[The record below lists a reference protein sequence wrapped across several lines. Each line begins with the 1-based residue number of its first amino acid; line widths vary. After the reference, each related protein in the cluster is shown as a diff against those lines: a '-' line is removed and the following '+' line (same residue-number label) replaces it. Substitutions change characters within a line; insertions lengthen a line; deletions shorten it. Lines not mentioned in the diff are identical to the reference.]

1 MKQAEVTASQ
11 PLTRLRALWRKETL
25 TLLRDRHALAA
36 LFLMPAIFILVMSLA
51 LRDAFVPGVQS
62 ELAYAVVDLDRS
74 AASRELVERLDRI
87 AVLQAQGVLEDE
99 AAGSSAVADGR
110 LAFALVVP
118 AGFGERLLAREADA
132 AAPPLRV
139 LADPGIPRAVQS
151 GFQQQVEAEAARIRV
166 LTLLD
171 GLGRKLMVP
180 ELRRQAGIDANP
192 QVVSEA
198 VRSGGADG
206 GAPALVP
213 SSVQQSVPAW
223 LIFSMFFVVVP
234 LSAVFIAERQQGTL
248 QRLATQQVPFG
259 LVLAGKLLPYF
270 VVNQVQAVVMV
281 MVGRWLVPLA
291 GGEALTLPDGGASLF
306 ALWVMAA
313 AVSIAAVAWALLIA
327 SLTRSSEQAT
337 IVGGVGNILMGALG
351 GIMVPKFLMPPEMQ
365 SLTQLSPMAWGLDGF
380 HRVML
385 HHDGIAGVLPQAA
398 TLVCFGLAVL
408 AAAILKNRR
417 NTHR

>member
-1 MKQAEVTASQ
+1 MSTPTAVAGARL

-74 AASRELVERLDRI
+74 PASQELVERLDRI
-87 AVLQAQGVLEDE
+87 AVLRAQGVLDDE
-99 AAGSSAVADGR
+99 AAGRSAVADGR

-118 AGFGERLLAREADA
+118 AGFGERLAARQGDEG
-132 AAPPLRV
+132 APPLRV
-139 LADPGIPRAVQS
+139 LADPTVPRAVQS
-151 GFQQQVEAEAARIRV
+151 GFEQQVAAEAARLRV

-180 ELRRQAGIDANP
+180 ELRRQVGIDASP
-192 QVVSEA
+192 RVISEA
-198 VRSGGADG
+198 VRSDAGAA
-206 GAPALVP
+206 APPAVVP

-291 GGEALTLPDGGASLF
+291 GGEALTLPAGAASLV
-306 ALWVMAA
+306 ALWLMAA
-313 AVSIAAVAWALLIA
+313 AVSVAAVAWALLIA

-365 SLTQLSPMAWGLDGF
+365 TLTQLSPMAWALDGF

-385 HHDGIAGVLPQAA
+385 LGDGVAGILPQAA
-398 TLVCFGLAVL
+398 TLLCFGLAAL
-408 AAAILKNRR
+408 AAAILRTGR
-417 NTHR
+417 

>member
-87 AVLQAQGVLEDE
+87 AVLQAQGVLDDE
-99 AAGSSAVADGR
+99 AAGRSAVADGR

-139 LADPGIPRAVQS
+139 LADPSIPRAVQS

-198 VRSGGADG
+198 VRSGEADG

-385 HHDGIAGVLPQAA
+385 HHDGIAGILPQAA

>member
-99 AAGSSAVADGR
+99 AAGRSAVADGR

-118 AGFGERLLAREADA
+118 AGFGERLLAREADS

-198 VRSGGADG
+198 VRSGEADG

-385 HHDGIAGVLPQAA
+385 HHDGIAGILPQAA

>member
-1 MKQAEVTASQ
+1 MTPLEAVT
-11 PLTRLRALWRKETL
+11 PHTFTRLAALWRKEAL

-74 AASRELVERLDRI
+74 DASRELVARLDGI
-87 AVLQAQGVLEDE
+87 AVLRAQGVLDDE
-99 AAGSSAVADGR
+99 AAGRGAVADGR

-118 AGFGERLLAREADA
+118 AGFGERLLARQADDN
-132 AAPPLRV
+132 APPLRV
-139 LADPGIPRAVQS
+139 LADPSIPRAVQS
-151 GFQQQVEAEAARIRV
+151 GFEQQVAAEAARLRV

-171 GLGRKLMVP
+171 GLGRKLLVP
-180 ELRRQAGIDANP
+180 ELRRQAGIDASP
-192 QVVSEA
+192 RVVSEA
-198 VRSGGADG
+198 VRGSEAAGP
-206 GAPALVP
+206 PALVP

-248 QRLATQQVPFG
+248 QRLATQQVSFG
-259 LVLAGKLLPYF
+259 LILAGKLLPFF

-291 GGEALTLPDGGASLF
+291 GGEALTLPASAASLV
-306 ALWVMAA
+306 ALWLMTA
-313 AVSIAAVAWALLIA
+313 AVSVAAVAWALLIA

-385 HHDGIAGVLPQAA
+385 HHDGIAGILPQAA

-408 AAAILKNRR
+408 AAAIFKNRR
-417 NTHR
+417 KIPR

>member
-99 AAGSSAVADGR
+99 AAGRSAVADGR

-198 VRSGGADG
+198 VRSGEADG

-385 HHDGIAGVLPQAA
+385 HHDGIAGILPQAA

>member
-1 MKQAEVTASQ
+1 MNQPEVSA
-11 PLTRLRALWRKETL
+11 PLPLIRLLALWRKEAL

-36 LFLMPAIFILVMSLA
+36 LFLMPAIFIMVMSLA
-51 LRDAFVPGVQS
+51 LRDAFVPGVAS

-74 AASRELVERLDRI
+74 AASRELVERLDHI
-87 AVLQAQGVLEDE
+87 AVLQAQGVLDDE
-99 AAGSSAVADGR
+99 AAGRRAVADGQ
-110 LAFALVVP
+110 LAFAVVVP
-118 AGFGERLLAREADA
+118 AGFGERLLARQADDQA
-132 AAPPLRV
+132 LPLRV
-139 LADPGIPRAVQS
+139 LADPSIPLAVQS

-180 ELRRQAGIDANP
+180 ELRRQAGVDANP
-192 QVVSEA
+192 QVISEA
-198 VRSGGADG
+198 VRGGKDHG
-206 GAPALVP
+206 PSAPVP

-281 MVGRWLVPLA
+281 FVGRWLVPLA
-291 GGEALTLPDGGASLF
+291 GGEALTLPDGAASLF
-306 ALWVMAA
+306 ALWVMAS
-313 AVSIAAVAWALLIA
+313 AVSVAAVAWALLIA

-385 HHDGIAGVLPQAA
+385 HHDGVAGILPQAA

-408 AAAILKNRR
+408 ATAILKNRR